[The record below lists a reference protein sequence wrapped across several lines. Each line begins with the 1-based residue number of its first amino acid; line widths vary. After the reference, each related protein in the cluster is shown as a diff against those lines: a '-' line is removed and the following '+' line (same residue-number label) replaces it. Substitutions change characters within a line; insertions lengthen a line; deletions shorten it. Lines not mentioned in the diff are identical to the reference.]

1 MDIALLTSANFTEL
15 VWDAKLLV
23 EAFSTLGLDA
33 QLVVWDRPDFD
44 WSQPKLALIHS
55 TWDYHL
61 RRAEFLSRLAKI
73 SSQTRLWNSVEVAN
87 WNSDKS
93 YLKEVAETGI
103 PVVPTLWLEQT
114 GKAPDLAKL
123 LTEQGWTNSVIKPA
137 VSASAYGTLLV
148 TPQTVERGQAHLE
161 KLLADGTVLIQPY
174 LPTLADYGERN
185 LIFIDGKFSH
195 CIKRPSQLLENGE
208 RLAGELEAIAPT
220 KDELELAQKVLDC
233 VGRRFEVL
241 YARVDIVRDEAG
253 SARLLEVEL
262 IEPSLMLEYR
272 PSAAKELAKAVIKR
286 LER

>member
-1 MDIALLTSANFTEL
+1 MDIALLTSANFTKL
-15 VWDAKLLV
+15 VWDAKLLA
-23 EAFSTLGLDA
+23 EAFSELGLEA
-33 QLVVWDRPDFD
+33 QLVVWDNPDFD

-61 RRAEFLSRLAKI
+61 RRAEFLTQLAKI
-73 SSQTRLWNSVEVAN
+73 STQTPLWNSVEVAE

-93 YLKEVAETGI
+93 YLKELAEAGV
-103 PVVPTLWLEQT
+103 PVVPTLWLEQSAN
-114 GKAPDLAKL
+114 APDLAKL
-123 LTEQGWTNSVIKPA
+123 LEEQGWINSVIKPA
-137 VSASAYGTLLV
+137 VSASAHGTLLV
-148 TPQTVERGQAHLE
+148 TPQTLQRGHAHLE
-161 KLLADGTVLIQPY
+161 KLRAEGTTLIQPY

-208 RLAGELEAIAPT
+208 RLAGELEAVAPT
-220 KDELELAQKVLDC
+220 QTELELAQKVLDY

-253 SARLLEVEL
+253 RARLLEVEL
-262 IEPSLMLEYR
+262 IEPSLMLEYK
-272 PSAAKELAKAVIKR
+272 PSAAKELAQAVKRR